1 MTGFTGP
8 PQALELLK
16 FMHELAARHYQAGWG
31 KDFEYILYE
40 SILTGPIKVNS
51 YWIDRMDID
60 RLRILAE
67 RVNGWWVASPEPGIF
82 FFVPLKDWHDQF
94 ILQPSIF

>member
-1 MTGFTGP
+1 MSMDRYH
-8 PQALELLK
+8 PQALELLGL
-16 FMHELAARHYQAGWG
+16 MRELAARHYPTGWG

-40 SILTGPIKVNS
+40 SVLTGPIKVNS

-60 RLRILAE
+60 RVRALSE
-67 RVNGWWVASPEPGIF
+67 RVNGWWDETPNGMF
-82 FFVPLKDWHDQF
+82 KFVPLQDWHDQF